1 MELLLHFTW
10 QQRLLPLE
18 PLLTTDGRRV
28 EVIDPGLHNTN
39 AGPDFF
45 NAKVRIDDTLWVGN
59 VEIHER
65 SSDWY
70 KHHHEA
76 DGANY
81 GNVIL
86 HVVGEADCAVSIAG
100 EEVPQVVIPVPKAI
114 ADNYD
119 TLMREEH
126 FPPCYR
132 VIPQLSSI
140 DKSSWLSALTIER
153 LQEKTERI
161 EGYLKE
167 SCFDWEQT
175 FFIALARNFGFGVN
189 AEVFEL
195 WAKNLPLKVVGKHRD
210 DAFQIEALFYGQA
223 GLLDESLIKK
233 ERRDAHVE
241 RLRKEYAF
249 LSHKFGLTPI
259 NGAQWKLLRMRPQN
273 FPHVR
278 LAQLLHLYQSKC
290 INFSQLLAAQGQ
302 EALMALLEAH
312 TEGYWQTHYT
322 FGAAHDTPS
331 EKHLQ
336 RSSLQ
341 LLLINTV
348 APLLFCYGK
357 YHNEEA
363 LCERAIDLLDELK
376 AESNFITRAWGEI
389 GLKARSAAQSQALIQ
404 LKRNYCDR
412 KDCLRCRFGRYY
424 LKTCT
429 PPAPTC

>member
-45 NAKVRIDDTLWVGN
+45 NAKVRIGETLWVGN
-59 VEIHER
+59 VEVHEK

-76 DGANY
+76 DSANY

-86 HVVGEADCAVSIAG
+86 HVVGEADCPVRIAD
-100 EEVPQVVIPVPKAI
+100 EEVPQVVLPVPQTI
-114 ADNYD
+114 ADNYER
-119 TLMREEH
+119 LMREEH
-126 FPPCYR
+126 FPPCHR
-132 VIPQLSSI
+132 VISQISSI
-140 DKSSWLSALTIER
+140 DKSGWLTALTVER

-161 EGYLKE
+161 EGYLQE
-167 SCFDWEQT
+167 SCNNWEQA

-189 AEVFEL
+189 ADAFEL
-195 WAKNLPLKVVGKHRD
+195 WAKSLPLKVVGKHRD

-223 GLLDESLIKK
+223 GLLDESLIKA
-233 ERRDAHVE
+233 ERRDAHFE
-241 RLRKEYAF
+241 RLHKEYAF

-302 EALMALLEAH
+302 EELMALLETH

-363 LCERAIDLLDELK
+363 LCERAVDLLDELK
-376 AESNFITRAWGEI
+376 AESNFITRAWGEV

>member
-10 QQRLLPLE
+10 QQRLLPLGS
-18 PLLTTDGRRV
+18 LLTTDGRPI

-45 NAKVRIDDTLWVGN
+45 NAKVRIDGTLWVGN
-59 VEIHER
+59 VEVHER

-76 DGANY
+76 NDANY

-86 HVVGEADCAVSIAG
+86 HIVGEADCSVSVAG
-100 EEVPQVVIPVPKAI
+100 KELPQVVLPVPKAI
-114 ADNYD
+114 ADNYA

-126 FPPCYR
+126 FPPCHR
-132 VIPQLSSI
+132 VIPQISSI
-140 DKSSWLSALTIER
+140 EKNSWLTALTVER

-167 SCFDWEQT
+167 SCNDWEQA

-189 AEVFEL
+189 AEPFEL
-195 WAKNLPLKVVGKHRD
+195 WAKSLPLQVVGKHRD
-210 DAFQIEALFYGQA
+210 DAFQVEALFYGQA
-223 GLLDESLIKK
+223 GLLDENLIKE
-233 ERRDAHVE
+233 ERRDAHLE

-249 LSHKFGLTPI
+249 LRHKFNLTPI
-259 NGAQWKLLRMRPQN
+259 NGALWKLLRMRPQN

-278 LAQLLHLYQSKC
+278 LAQLLHLFQTKR
-290 INFSQLLAAQGQ
+290 INFSQLLGAQGKD
-302 EALMALLEAH
+302 EIMELLEAH

-322 FGAAHDTPS
+322 FGAAHETPS

-336 RSSLQ
+336 RNSLQ

-363 LCERAIDLLDELK
+363 LCERALDLLDELK

-389 GLKARSAAQSQALIQ
+389 GLKATNASQSQALIQ
-404 LKRNYCDR
+404 LKRNYCER
-412 KDCLRCRFGRYY
+412 KDCLRCRFGRHF

-429 PPAPTC
+429 DPSPTR

>member
-10 QQRLLPLE
+10 QQRLLPSE
-18 PLLTTDGRRV
+18 PLITTEGHRV

-39 AGPDFF
+39 SGPDFF

-70 KHHHEA
+70 RHHHEKNET
-76 DGANY
+76 NY

-86 HVVGEADCAVSIAG
+86 HVVGEVDCAVSIAG
-100 EEVPQVVIPVPKAI
+100 KEVPQVVIPVPKVI
-114 ADNYD
+114 ADNYEK
-119 TLMREEH
+119 LMREEH
-126 FPPCYR
+126 FPPCHQ

-140 DKSSWLSALTIER
+140 EKSSWMAALTIER

-161 EGYLKE
+161 ESYLKD

-195 WAKNLPLKVVGKHRD
+195 WAKNLPLKVIGKHRD
-210 DAFQIEALFYGQA
+210 NAFQIEALFYGQA
-223 GLLDESLIKK
+223 GLLDENLIKE
-233 ERRDAHVE
+233 ERRDAHFE

-249 LSHKFGLTPI
+249 LNHKFGLTPI
-259 NGAQWKLLRMRPQN
+259 NGKLWKLLRMRPQN
-273 FPHVR
+273 FPHIR
-278 LAQLLHLYQSKC
+278 LAQMLHLYQSKC
-290 INFSQLLAAQGQ
+290 INFSQLLAAQGK
-302 EALMALLEAH
+302 EALMTLLETH
-312 TEGYWQTHYT
+312 TEKYWQTHYT
-322 FGAAHDTPS
+322 FGVSHDTPS
-331 EKHLQ
+331 KKHLQ
-336 RSSLQ
+336 RNSLQ

-348 APLLFCYGK
+348 APMLFCYGK

-363 LCERAIDLLDELK
+363 LCERAVDLLDELK
-376 AESNFITRAWGEI
+376 AENNFITRTWTEI
-389 GLKARSAAQSQALIQ
+389 GLKAKSAAQSQALIQ

-412 KDCLRCRFGRYY
+412 KDCLRCRFGKHY
-424 LKTCT
+424 LRTCSKIQK
-429 PPAPTC
+429 

>member
-18 PLLTTDGRRV
+18 PLITTEGHRV

-39 AGPDFF
+39 SGPDFF

-70 KHHHEA
+70 KHHHEKNET
-76 DGANY
+76 NY

-100 EEVPQVVIPVPKAI
+100 KEVPQVVIPVPKVI
-114 ADNYD
+114 ADNYEK
-119 TLMREEH
+119 LMREEH
-126 FPPCYR
+126 FPPCHQ

-140 DKSSWLSALTIER
+140 EKSSWMAALTIER

-161 EGYLKE
+161 ENYLKE

-195 WAKNLPLKVVGKHRD
+195 WAKNLPLKVIGKHRD
-210 DAFQIEALFYGQA
+210 NAFQIEALFYGQA
-223 GLLDESLIKK
+223 GLLDENLIKE
-233 ERRDAHVE
+233 ERRDAHFE

-249 LSHKFGLTPI
+249 LNHKFGLTPI
-259 NGAQWKLLRMRPQN
+259 NGKQWKLLRMRPQN
-273 FPHVR
+273 FPHIR
-278 LAQLLHLYQSKC
+278 LAQMLHLYQSKC
-290 INFSQLLAAQGQ
+290 INFSQLLAAQGK
-302 EALMALLEAH
+302 EELMTLLETH
-312 TEGYWQTHYT
+312 TEKYWQTHYT
-322 FGAAHDTPS
+322 FGVSHDTPS
-331 EKHLQ
+331 KKRLQ
-336 RSSLQ
+336 RNSLQ

-348 APLLFCYGK
+348 APMLFCYGK

-363 LCERAIDLLDELK
+363 LCERAVDLLDELK
-376 AESNFITRAWGEI
+376 AENNFITRAWTEI
-389 GLKARSAAQSQALIQ
+389 GLKAKSAAQSQALIQ

-412 KDCLRCRFGRYY
+412 KDCLRCRFGKHY
-424 LKTCT
+424 LRTCSKIQK
-429 PPAPTC
+429 

>member
-18 PLLTTDGRRV
+18 PLITTEGHRV

-39 AGPDFF
+39 SGPDFF

-70 KHHHEA
+70 KHHHEKNET
-76 DGANY
+76 NY

-100 EEVPQVVIPVPKAI
+100 KEVPQVVIPVPKVI
-114 ADNYD
+114 ADNYEK
-119 TLMREEH
+119 LMREEH
-126 FPPCYR
+126 FPPCHQ

-140 DKSSWLSALTIER
+140 EKSSWMAALTIER

-161 EGYLKE
+161 ESYLKE

-195 WAKNLPLKVVGKHRD
+195 WAKNLPMKVIGKHRD
-210 DAFQIEALFYGQA
+210 NAFQIEALFYGQA
-223 GLLDESLIKK
+223 GLLDENLIKE
-233 ERRDAHVE
+233 ERRDAHFE

-249 LSHKFGLTPI
+249 LNHKFGLTPI
-259 NGAQWKLLRMRPQN
+259 NGKQWKLLRMRPQN
-273 FPHVR
+273 FPHIR
-278 LAQLLHLYQSKC
+278 LAQMLHLYQSKC
-290 INFSQLLAAQGQ
+290 INFSQLLAAQGK
-302 EALMALLEAH
+302 EELMTLLETH
-312 TEGYWQTHYT
+312 TEKYWQTHYT
-322 FGAAHDTPS
+322 FGVSHDTPS
-331 EKHLQ
+331 KKYLQ
-336 RSSLQ
+336 RNSLQ

-348 APLLFCYGK
+348 APMLFCYGK

-363 LCERAIDLLDELK
+363 LCERAVDLLDELK
-376 AESNFITRAWGEI
+376 AENNFITRAWTEI
-389 GLKARSAAQSQALIQ
+389 GLKAKSAAQSQALIQ

-412 KDCLRCRFGRYY
+412 KDCLRCRFGKHY
-424 LKTCT
+424 LRTCSKI
-429 PPAPTC
+429 PK